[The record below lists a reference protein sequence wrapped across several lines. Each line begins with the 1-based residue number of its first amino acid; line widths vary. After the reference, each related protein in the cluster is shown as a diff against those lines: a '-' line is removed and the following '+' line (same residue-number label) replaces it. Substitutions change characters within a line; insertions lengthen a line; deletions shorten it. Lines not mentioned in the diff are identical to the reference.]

1 MEQGCG
7 SYSACTGTSASCAPH
22 LARGCG
28 AGQRAQHLPKG
39 SQKRYW
45 GRPSN
50 PAQPL
55 SSLTEA
61 GDQIKCFPSSPM
73 FLLNLIINQSMC
85 LLSCHGVFKCVRGHE
100 FQKQTAWHLFPTK
113 SHQKEA
119 KRQSI
124 SNISVSFPRRVRSVL
139 GHCCASVRALPVSR
153 QEGAACAPGLAEAIP
168 GFEEGGGK
176 KEKKSGLRIEAEAS
190 C

>member
-1 MEQGCG
+1 MPKPPKPMEQGCG
-7 SYSACTGTSASCAPH
+7 SYSACTGTSASCAPR

-28 AGQRAQHLPKG
+28 AGRRVQHLLKG

-45 GRPSN
+45 GRPGN

-55 SSLTEA
+55 SSLPEA
-61 GDQIKCFPSSPM
+61 GDQIKRFPSSPM
-73 FLLNLIINQSMC
+73 FLLSLIINQSVC
-85 LLSCHGVFKCVRGHE
+85 LLSCHGVFKCGRGHE
-100 FQKQTAWHLFPTK
+100 FQKQTAWHLFPMK

-139 GHCCASVRALPVSR
+139 GHCRASVRALPVSR
-153 QEGAACAPGLAEAIP
+153 REGTCPRAGRSYSW
-168 GFEEGGGK
+168 F
-176 KEKKSGLRIEAEAS
+176 
-190 C
+190 